1 MIYPPPSSC
10 ITPSEVTSHASSVDC
25 NETNDGPVSKKVEC
39 GSNRKFKCRVR
50 FWNIYYIIIN
60 KYQNFPRSESDLGTK
75 AFEMSGTK
83 IVEHPS
89 VSYPSPS
96 LVTSAVPL
104 TVSKINELIP
114 DVPDIKGCWGP
125 DRGEGD

>member
-1 MIYPPPSSC
+1 M
-10 ITPSEVTSHASSVDC
+10 
-25 NETNDGPVSKKVEC
+25 
-39 GSNRKFKCRVR
+39 
-50 FWNIYYIIIN
+50 
-60 KYQNFPRSESDLGTK
+60 GTK
-75 AFEMSGTK
+75 AYEMSGTK